1 MFLTYE
7 LFAPAFSSLSD
18 LYVIICIGDNEYEPD
33 VVEYSVEV
41 GENDC
46 ESECDVFRDVYVLS
60 KVLCVESE
68 VLCVFSDV

>member
-18 LYVIICIGDNEYEPD
+18 LYMVSCVGDNEYEPD

-68 VLCVFSDV
+68 VLCVFGDV

>member
-1 MFLTYE
+1 MFLTYV
-7 LFAPAFSSLSD
+7 LFAPALSSLSD
-18 LYVIICIGDNEYEPD
+18 LYVISCIVDNEYERD

-46 ESECDVFRDVYVLS
+46 EYGFDVFRDVYVLS

-68 VLCVFSDV
+68 VLCMFSDV